1 MNLPSHVFSD
11 PVQGIVQMVLMFLLY
26 VVVGLAPACGIVY
39 LFYFLLTLP
48 MRRNQRARLFLDL
61 LELGLSE
68 GHTPERAIL
77 DAATTRDPA
86 PGTRF
91 HLLAAFIE
99 KGLRLSEALSRVP
112 RLVPPQVIAMLK
124 TGERIGNIRK
134 VLPACRRSLQDGV
147 SQVRG
152 ALNYLLLLAF
162 AFTPFMILMPIYINS
177 VVLPKYR
184 EVFQGM
190 TPGQRM
196 PAFTEFVFGSGRWL
210 LVVQAGIFV
219 FTWLL
224 ILAYLGGP
232 RLRAWLQRFLP
243 GLPDRLAYCLPWRR
257 KRLQRDFSA
266 MLSVLLDAEVPELDA
281 VALAADATANSVVR
295 HRAARVCALL
305 NSGVKLP
312 VAIRAVDDVGELQWR
327 LSNALQRGHGFLR
340 ALAGWHEA
348 LDARA
353 FQLEQTAAQ
362 VTTSALVI
370 LNGVIIACVAIGIFL
385 ALIHLLNEA
394 VLW

>member
-1 MNLPSHVFSD
+1 MNIPSQIFSD
-11 PVQGIVQMVLMFLLY
+11 PVQGIVQLVLMFLFY
-26 VVVGLAPACGIVY
+26 VVVGLAPACGIIY

-68 GHTPERAIL
+68 GHSPERAIL
-77 DAATTRDPA
+77 DAAATRDPA

-99 KGLRLSEALSRVP
+99 KGLRLSEALAKVP
-112 RLVPPQVIAMLK
+112 RLVPPQVTAMLR
-124 TGERIGNIRK
+124 TGERIGDIRK
-134 VLPACRRSLQDGV
+134 VLPACRQLLHDGV

-162 AFTPFMILMPIYINS
+162 AFTPFMIFMPIFINS
-177 VVLPKYR
+177 VILPKYR
-184 EVFQGM
+184 EIFQGM
-190 TPGQRM
+190 TPGQSM
-196 PAFTEFVFGSGRWL
+196 PAFTQFVFGNGRWL
-210 LVVQAGIFV
+210 LVVQAGIFTL
-219 FTWLL
+219 TWLL
-224 ILAYLGGP
+224 ILGYMGGP
-232 RLRAWLQRFLP
+232 RLKGWLQRLLP
-243 GLPDRLAYCLPWRR
+243 GVPDRLAYSLPWRR

-266 MLSVLLDAEVPELDA
+266 MLSVLLDAEVPEREA
-281 VALAADATANSVVR
+281 VTLAADATANSVAR
-295 HRAARVCALL
+295 RRADRVCALL

-312 VAIRAVDDVGELQWR
+312 VAIRAVDDAGELQWR

-353 FQLEQTAAQ
+353 FQLEQAAAQ

-370 LNGVIIACVAIGIFL
+370 LNGVIVACVVIGVFL
-385 ALIHLLNEA
+385 ALVHLLNEA